1 MIKEVLI
8 KKKAVSFS
16 DEIAK
21 LSYSLLDKYLMEEDR
36 KKTIQLLTDDAIK
49 FMKIPKITEHE
60 RLRNGMYMTVRSMEA
75 QVFMELARY
84 FGDKKLADKYLM
96 QAGKGLGV

>member
-1 MIKEVLI
+1 
-8 KKKAVSFS
+8 
-16 DEIAK
+16 
-21 LSYSLLDKYLMEEDR
+21 
-36 KKTIQLLTDDAIK
+36 
-49 FMKIPKITEHE
+49 MKIPKITEHE